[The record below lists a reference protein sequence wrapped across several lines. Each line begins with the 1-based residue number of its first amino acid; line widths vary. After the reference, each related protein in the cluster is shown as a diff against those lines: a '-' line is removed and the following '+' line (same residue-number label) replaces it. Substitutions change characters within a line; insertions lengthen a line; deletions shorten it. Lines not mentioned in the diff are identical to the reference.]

1 MSVLDRIDGQGGCM
15 ASGERHGHWVRFRL
29 GEVQAIPKLQVHG
42 AVLLLM
48 GSAAQA
54 MVWKEPLP

>member
-42 AVLLLM
+42 DVGCRLRLCHPNA
-48 GSAAQA
+48 S
-54 MVWKEPLP
+54 